1 MELEKLKSSK
11 NSKTN
16 DDINTRLNT
25 LEAKVDLLS
34 KGKLQE
40 LPDNNLIVP
49 EKQLSPKPMLK
60 PSKLYTQGVQLF
72 IKHKY
77 DDARK
82 KFEITDKKN
91 YKRASSNYYLGEIS
105 YYTKKYNDAI
115 FFFKKSVGIYD
126 NAIYNDKLLLHT
138 AISLEKINDKK
149 QAKIFYEMII
159 ETYPKK
165 SSAIVAKENLLQL

>member
-1 MELEKLKSSK
+1 MMMLEK
-11 NSKTN
+11 
-16 DDINTRLNT
+16 
-25 LEAKVDLLS
+25 
-34 KGKLQE
+34 
-40 LPDNNLIVP
+40 NL
-49 EKQLSPKPMLK
+49 
-60 PSKLYTQGVQLF
+60 
-72 IKHKY
+72 
-77 DDARK
+77 
-82 KFEITDKKN
+82 EITDKKN

-115 FFFKKSVGIYD
+115 FYFKKSVGIYD